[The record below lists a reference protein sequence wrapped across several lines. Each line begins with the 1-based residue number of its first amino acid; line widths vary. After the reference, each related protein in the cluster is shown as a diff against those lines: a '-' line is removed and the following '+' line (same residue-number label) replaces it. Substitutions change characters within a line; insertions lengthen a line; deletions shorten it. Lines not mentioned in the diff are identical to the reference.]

1 MKQGVVTTQS
11 GGLAGSTLT
20 LFDGVKNIHRWLNL
34 PFEQAWLMASLTPA
48 KSLGIQDQFGTL
60 EVGKYAS
67 MVAISSDFSID
78 KTWVKGRLVFDAVVS
93 PC

>member
-1 MKQGVVTTQS
+1 
-11 GGLAGSTLT
+11 
-20 LFDGVKNIHRWLNL
+20 
-34 PFEQAWLMASLTPA
+34 
-48 KSLGIQDQFGTL
+48 IQHQLGTL

-93 PC
+93 PRQEVLCI